1 MSRSYERFLP
11 DIEKKLEGLIAA
23 ENSAAEAMS
32 YSLLSG
38 GKRIRPILLL
48 EFYRL
53 FGRQDGNA
61 LNFAAIVL
69 DAFQGASR
77 GFAGIDCGNQQKRIL
92 SLNHGH

>member
-53 FGRQDGNA
+53 FGRQDGIKKDFFDKLRA
-61 LNFAAIVL
+61 V
-69 DAFQGASR
+69 FQ
-77 GFAGIDCGNQQKRIL
+77 N
-92 SLNHGH
+92 

>member
-38 GKRIRPILLL
+38 GKRIRPILLI

-53 FGRQDGNA
+53 FG
-61 LNFAAIVL
+61 
-69 DAFQGASR
+69 
-77 GFAGIDCGNQQKRIL
+77 
-92 SLNHGH
+92 